1 MQGMVSLPRVQ
12 VDIDAIP
19 GNYATKYTTKM
30 KAKFSYCDQIK
41 LNGHTWHLCVFSYM
55 GDDYAMQCL

>member
-1 MQGMVSLPRVQ
+1 MVWLPRVQ
-12 VDIDAIP
+12 VDIDAIT

-30 KAKFSYCDQIK
+30 KAKFSYCEQIK
-41 LNGHTWHLCVFSYM
+41 LNGHMGYLCVFLYM